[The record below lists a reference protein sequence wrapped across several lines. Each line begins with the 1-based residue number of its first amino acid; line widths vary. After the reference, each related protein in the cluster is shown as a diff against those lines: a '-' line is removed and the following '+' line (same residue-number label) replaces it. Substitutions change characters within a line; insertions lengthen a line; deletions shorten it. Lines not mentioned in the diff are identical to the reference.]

1 MSEYIIRPLFNCTC
15 KQFNRRENLALSG
28 LHKHVAVILKT
39 RKARFGLT
47 SSCLCKNIPDVL
59 RFLQRS
65 RDVAENGQTPPDL
78 PFQGEAS
85 DQTSSGSCSSPRK
98 GRLGGVYSLRFLC
111 ASAMQLVGFCEQK
124 LICGLGNN
132 AGSEDRTYR
141 HDLTRQILRQS
152 LRVALCEKQLIYH
165 DGYCKN

>member
-1 MSEYIIRPLFNCTC
+1 MPEYIIRPLFNCTC
-15 KQFNRRENLALSG
+15 IQINRRENLALAG
-28 LHKHVAVILKT
+28 LHEHVAVILKT

-47 SSCLCKNIPDVL
+47 SSCLCRNIPDVS

-65 RDVAENGQTPPDL
+65 RDVAEISAPPVV
-78 PFQGEAS
+78 
-85 DQTSSGSCSSPRK
+85 SSWDS
-98 GRLGGVYSLRFLC
+98 LSLRFLC

-132 AGSEDRTYR
+132 AGSEERTYR

-165 DGYCKN
+165 EGYCKNQEVQSTGILFPKVLF

>member
-47 SSCLCKNIPDVL
+47 SSCLCRNIPDVS

-78 PFQGEAS
+78 PLRLFNGLYTPFGSPVIGGQKRYRGTE
-85 DQTSSGSCSSPRK
+85 TSSGESNPLK
-98 GRLGGVYSLRFLC
+98 GRPKCGKVVRYGRPLLTTLSGSPVIGREQSSQGEEQEPEPVSTESLPLKGEVR
-111 ASAMQLVGFCEQK
+111 
-124 LICGLGNN
+124 
-132 AGSEDRTYR
+132 
-141 HDLTRQILRQS
+141 
-152 LRVALCEKQLIYH
+152 
-165 DGYCKN
+165 